1 MTRDFRE
8 LQVWEKAHRLA
19 LGVYE
24 ATALFPKEETYGI
37 TAQMRRA
44 ASSVPMN
51 IAEGCGRLGDAELN
65 RFLHIAAGSARELD
79 YQLLLARDLGMLNI
93 HAYEELLAHVQEVQR
108 MLAALTRKLR
118 GSVHQGET
126 KLITNC

>member
-8 LQVWEKAHRLA
+8 LQVWEKAHQLA

-79 YQLLLARDLGMLNI
+79 YQLLLARDLGILNG
-93 HAYEELLAHVQEVQR
+93 HAYEALLADVQEVQR
-108 MLAALTRKLR
+108 MLAAFTRKLR
-118 GSVHQGET
+118 GSVDHGEI
-126 KLITNC
+126 KLIANR